1 MAAALAGCISVFPKE
16 KPAQLYR
23 FVDEPPADS
32 PAQPAPGRRFLLRA
46 TIGDFDRASSG
57 DRILTVE
64 DEKVAYIAAA
74 RWVEPAAT
82 LMNEA
87 LGVAFERSTAA
98 SLLVPGDL
106 AAADERM
113 ALDVQTFEVRY
124 RKGRETPPVVVIRIV
139 ANLESSKGASPR
151 REKIFNVETPA
162 TGDTLSSIVEAYD
175 ACVSQTLGQIVD
187 WVNAGG

>member
-1 MAAALAGCISVFPKE
+1 MAAALAGCISIFPKE

-23 FVDEPPADS
+23 FVVSPPATPS
-32 PAQPAPGRRFLLRA
+32 APPAPSRRLLLRA

-64 DEKVAYIAAA
+64 GDKVAFVAAA

-106 AAADERM
+106 AAADGRL

-124 RKGRETPPVVVIRIV
+124 RKDAGGPPVVVIRID
-139 ANLESSKGASPR
+139 ANLETSKGAAPR
-151 REKIFNVETPA
+151 REKVFAVETPA
-162 TGDTLSSIVEAYD
+162 AADTLTAIVEAYD
-175 ACVSQTLGQIVD
+175 AGVTQTLGQIVD
-187 WVNAGG
+187 WVNAKG